1 MAERTTEELDQL
13 AEFFQRLE
21 EGEDCS
27 FEAVRLFTKFM
38 PDPGAVRQVEYRAYE
53 RANEA
58 RAEGNWGE
66 AAHWSSTGDSLAILA
81 ERAEKARKEA

>member
-1 MAERTTEELDQL
+1 MGAERTAEELDQL

-21 EGEDCS
+21 EMEDQP
-27 FEAVRLFTKFM
+27 FEAVRLLTMFM

-58 RAEGNWGE
+58 RVEGNWGE
-66 AAHWSSTGDSLAILA
+66 AAHWSSTGDALAILA
-81 ERAEKARKEA
+81 ERAEKIRKE